1 MIAIPAVATGRR
13 FPVADIVALAIF
25 LVFAVMPLIAKL
37 GPETYVLS
45 LVTRVMIFAIAA
57 VSLDFI
63 VGFGALV
70 SFGHAAFIGLGAY
83 AAGILASH
91 GIGDALIA
99 LPAAILISAAFALAT
114 GVVCLRTKGV
124 YFIMIT
130 LAFSQMT
137 FFIASSLSPYG
148 GDDGLTIHARDTLAG
163 LPFMKSDGALYYVAF
178 VCLLLTYVLCRS
190 LIASRFGRVLR
201 GTRQNPARMAALGFE
216 VFRYQ
221 LVAYAISGAIAGVSG
236 FLLANAASF
245 VSPAYMSWQRSGE
258 LIIMVVLGGLG
269 TLYGAI
275 IGAAAFI
282 VAEEWLSGLTEHWKM
297 IFGPLLILVVVFA
310 RGGLVGLMS
319 LIAGQRRD

>member
-1 MIAIPAVATGRR
+1 MRPSPTAGTGRR
-13 FPVADIVALAIF
+13 LSASDGVAVAIF
-25 LVFAVMPLIAKL
+25 VMLAVVPFAARF
-37 GPETYVLS
+37 GPEAYVLN
-45 LVTRVMIFAIAA
+45 LATRVVIFAIAA

-63 VGFGALV
+63 VGYGALV
-70 SFGHAAFIGLGAY
+70 SFGHAAFVGLGAY

-99 LPAAILISAAFALAT
+99 LPAAILLSTVFAVAT

-130 LAFSQMT
+130 LAFSQMA

-148 GDDGLTIHARDTLAG
+148 GDDGMTLQARDTVAG
-163 LPFMKSDGALYYVAF
+163 FPLMKTDGALYYFALA
-178 VCLLLTYVLCRS
+178 CLLATYLLCRM

-201 GTRQNPARMAALGFE
+201 GARQNPARMAALGFE
-216 VFRYQ
+216 AFRFQ
-221 LVAYAISGAIAGVSG
+221 LVAYATAGALAGVAG
-236 FLLANAASF
+236 FLLANATNF

-275 IGAAAFI
+275 IGAATFI
-282 VAEEWLSGLTEHWKM
+282 LAEEWLSGLTEHWKM
-297 IFGPLLILVVVFA
+297 IFGPFLILVVVFA
-310 RGGLVGLMS
+310 RGGLVGLVS
-319 LIAGQRRD
+319 LIAGSRRD